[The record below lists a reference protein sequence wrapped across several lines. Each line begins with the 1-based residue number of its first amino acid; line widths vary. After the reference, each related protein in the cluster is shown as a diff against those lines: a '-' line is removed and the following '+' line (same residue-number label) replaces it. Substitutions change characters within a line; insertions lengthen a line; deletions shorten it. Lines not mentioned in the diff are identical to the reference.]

1 VFGQY
6 HKVALAV
13 MVDAARQFGAMIP
26 VDVYK
31 IDYSAKDGKDV
42 LEIQT
47 KLREFAKKDSN
58 TRWSIDAYKQHENP
72 TYASW
77 FRRNFLHL
85 PAEAG
90 SISNGYAKGFK
101 RKHFQG

>member
-1 VFGQY
+1 LRLWQY
-6 HKVALAV
+6 
-13 MVDAARQFGAMIP
+13 GAKIVP
-26 VDVYK
+26 GIFDVSTNK
-31 IDYSAKDGKDV
+31 PDGKDV

-58 TRWSIDAYKQHENP
+58 TRWPIDAYKQHENP
-72 TYASW
+72 TYAPW

-85 PAEAG
+85 SAEAG